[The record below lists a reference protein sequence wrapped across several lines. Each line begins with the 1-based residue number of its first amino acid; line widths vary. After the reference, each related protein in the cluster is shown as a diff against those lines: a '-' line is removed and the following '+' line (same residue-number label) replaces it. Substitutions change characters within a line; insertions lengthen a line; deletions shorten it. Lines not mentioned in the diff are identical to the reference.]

1 MKKILY
7 KQLNIEG
14 LLPKEQRRA
23 EHDCVYDLLTKELSL
38 YGRSIGEVVKDKN
51 GKPFI
56 PGDDIFFSLS
66 HASGLCVC
74 AVCDRAVGVDAEA
87 LRTMD
92 EVTIHRLA
100 SRYLTEAEQSRLK
113 GNSDRMSEAFLS
125 IWVKK
130 ESIVKRSGV
139 GIVGIKDADSENVD
153 LYFFSLPGY
162 VLSLCTEADG
172 PLEIFD
178 CTDPIEQK
186 KSGF

>member
-14 LLPKEQRRA
+14 LSPKERRQA
-23 EHDCVYDLLTKELSL
+23 EHDCVYGLLAKELSL

-87 LRTMD
+87 LRPKNKD
-92 EVTIHRLA
+92 TILRLA
-100 SRYLTEAEQSRLK
+100 RRYLTEAEQSRLK
-113 GNSDRMSEAFLS
+113 DSSDSLSEAFLS

-139 GIVGIKDADSENVD
+139 GIIGMKDADSENAD

-172 PLEIFD
+172 PLEIID
-178 CTDPIEQK
+178 YSDSIEHK